1 MSPAKTVPSI
11 AIVGG
16 GIAGLTLALNLIN
29 RSKSPSSPQPKYTV
43 TIYESA
49 NAFAEIGAG
58 VSFGPNASR
67 AMKAIGPEVYAAFE
81 RTQTRNQFESKQD
94 VWFDFRFGESVDGRY
109 KVSGEEGEDANGELI
124 ATVKCS
130 GGQRGVKRS
139 DFLDELI
146 KYVPEGVAKFG
157 RRVTHYTES
166 ANGKVTLHFK
176 EGDDEIHDAVI
187 GCDGIKS
194 NIRKTLLAE
203 TSKPENANATFS
215 GKFCYRGLIPMDE
228 AVSLLGE
235 EMAKNAQMYLGRHGH
250 ILTFAIEKGKL
261 MNGKLLRGLTRF
273 LAPYLFYYI
282 LKPNL
287 IVVAFS
293 SAKEWNDDRWVVE
306 ANHDQMKAD
315 FEGWS
320 PTVTK
325 IISLMRK
332 NDIWALFNHPPAPTY
347 VSDRGRVCLL
357 GDAAHAT
364 TPHKGS
370 GAGMAIEDAL
380 VMGQLVSEALAGE
393 NVDVGRAIPA
403 VFRVF
408 DATRRERT
416 LRLVEDSRETG
427 QLYDL
432 EHPVFGTD
440 KEKIRETLLTRMDW
454 VWEMDLDA
462 ELTNSLDRLRNSL
475 LNHEA

>member
-1 MSPAKTVPSI
+1 MSAARPVPSL

-29 RSKSPSSPQPKYTV
+29 RSKSSSSSQPKYTV
-43 TIYESA
+43 TVYEAA

-94 VWFDFRFGESVDGRY
+94 VWFDFRYGESVDGRY
-109 KVSGEEGEDANGELI
+109 KVSGEEGADANGELI

-146 KYVPEGVAKFG
+146 KHVPEGVAKFG
-157 RRVTHYTES
+157 RRVTHYTEGT
-166 ANGKVTLHFK
+166 NGKVTLHFT

-194 NIRKTLLAE
+194 NIRKTLLAG
-203 TSKPENANATFS
+203 TSKPENAHATFS

-261 MNGKLLRGLTRF
+261 MN
-273 LAPYLFYYI
+273 
-282 LKPNL
+282 
-287 IVVAFS
+287 VVAFA
-293 SAKEWNDDRWVVE
+293 SANEWNDDRWVVE
-306 ANHDQMKAD
+306 ANPDQMRAD

-347 VSDRGRVCLL
+347 VSERGHVCIL

-380 VMGQLVSEALAGE
+380 VMGQLVSEALSGE
-393 NVDVGRAIPA
+393 DVDAGRAIPA
-403 VFRVF
+403 AFRVF

-432 EHPVFGTD
+432 EHPEFGTD
-440 KEKIRETLLTRMDW
+440 KDKLRETLLKRMDW
-454 VWEMDLDA
+454 VWERDMDA
-462 ELTNSLDRLRNSL
+462 EVTDSLDKLRNRL
-475 LNHEA
+475 LGNDK

>member
-1 MSPAKTVPSI
+1 MSPAETVPSI

-29 RSKSPSSPQPKYTV
+29 RSKSPSSPQPKYSV

-49 NAFAEIGAG
+49 HAFAEIGAG

-146 KYVPEGVAKFG
+146 KHVPEGVAKFG
-157 RRVTHYTES
+157 RRVTHYTEN
-166 ANGKVTLHFK
+166 AAGKVTLHFK

-261 MNGKLLRGLTRF
+261 MNGKLLRGHTHF
-273 LAPYLFYYI
+273 LAPYLWIFIY
-282 LKPNL
+282 
-287 IVVAFS
+287 
-293 SAKEWNDDRWVVE
+293 
-306 ANHDQMKAD
+306 
-315 FEGWS
+315 
-320 PTVTK
+320 
-325 IISLMRK
+325 
-332 NDIWALFNHPPAPTY
+332 
-347 VSDRGRVCLL
+347 
-357 GDAAHAT
+357 
-364 TPHKGS
+364 
-370 GAGMAIEDAL
+370 
-380 VMGQLVSEALAGE
+380 
-393 NVDVGRAIPA
+393 
-403 VFRVF
+403 
-408 DATRRERT
+408 
-416 LRLVEDSRETG
+416 
-427 QLYDL
+427 
-432 EHPVFGTD
+432 
-440 KEKIRETLLTRMDW
+440 
-454 VWEMDLDA
+454 
-462 ELTNSLDRLRNSL
+462 
-475 LNHEA
+475 

>member
-1 MSPAKTVPSI
+1 MSPSKPVPSI

-49 NAFAEIGAG
+49 HAFAEIGAG

-109 KVSGEEGEDANGELI
+109 KVGGEEGEDANGELI

-146 KYVPEGVAKFG
+146 KHVPEGVAEFG

-203 TSKPENANATFS
+203 TSEPDNANATFS

-261 MNGKLLRGLTRF
+261 MNGKSLRGRSRF
-273 LAPYLFYYI
+273 LVPSFEKYT
-282 LKPNL
+282 
-287 IVVAFS
+287 
-293 SAKEWNDDRWVVE
+293 
-306 ANHDQMKAD
+306 KA
-315 FEGWS
+315 ES
-320 PTVTK
+320 YSCR
-325 IISLMRK
+325 I
-332 NDIWALFNHPPAPTY
+332 
-347 VSDRGRVCLL
+347 CLCQR
-357 GDAAHAT
+357 
-364 TPHKGS
+364 
-370 GAGMAIEDAL
+370 MA
-380 VMGQLVSEALAGE
+380 
-393 NVDVGRAIPA
+393 
-403 VFRVF
+403 
-408 DATRRERT
+408 
-416 LRLVEDSRETG
+416 
-427 QLYDL
+427 
-432 EHPVFGTD
+432 
-440 KEKIRETLLTRMDW
+440 
-454 VWEMDLDA
+454 
-462 ELTNSLDRLRNSL
+462 
-475 LNHEA
+475 

>member
-1 MSPAKTVPSI
+1 MSAARPVPSL

-29 RSKSPSSPQPKYTV
+29 RSKSPSSSQPNYTI

-49 NAFAEIGAG
+49 HAFAEIGAG

-130 GGQRGVKRS
+130 GGQQGVKRS

-146 KYVPEGVAKFG
+146 KHVPEGVAKFG
-157 RRVTHYTES
+157 RRVTHYTEDT
-166 ANGKVTLHFK
+166 NGKVTLHFM

-203 TSKPENANATFS
+203 TSKPENAHATFS

-250 ILTFAIEKGKL
+250 ILTFVIEKGKL
-261 MNGKLLRGLTRF
+261 MNGKYPRG
-273 LAPYLFYYI
+273 
-282 LKPNL
+282 
-287 IVVAFS
+287 
-293 SAKEWNDDRWVVE
+293 
-306 ANHDQMKAD
+306 H
-315 FEGWS
+315 
-320 PTVTK
+320 
-325 IISLMRK
+325 
-332 NDIWALFNHPPAPTY
+332 ALW
-347 VSDRGRVCLL
+347 
-357 GDAAHAT
+357 
-364 TPHKGS
+364 
-370 GAGMAIEDAL
+370 L
-380 VMGQLVSEALAGE
+380 VLVSP
-393 NVDVGRAIPA
+393 IH
-403 VFRVF
+403 
-408 DATRRERT
+408 T
-416 LRLVEDSRETG
+416 
-427 QLYDL
+427 
-432 EHPVFGTD
+432 
-440 KEKIRETLLTRMDW
+440 
-454 VWEMDLDA
+454 DA
-462 ELTNSLDRLRNSL
+462 ENLSCRIFLRQRM
-475 LNHEA
+475 A